1 MKIAKSV
8 IVAAGWLALST
19 ALAAAS
25 PALALR
31 DLTVRSA
38 PGGGQPVVGRIP
50 GGRTV
55 DVRDCGQVWCWV
67 TWSRVSGYVLRNYLD
82 LGGDGPGYYEPDG
95 PPVYGPPVY
104 GPPVYPGPYYY
115 GPYWRPWRRW

>member
-1 MKIAKSV
+1 
-8 IVAAGWLALST
+8 
-19 ALAAAS
+19 
-25 PALALR
+25 
-31 DLTVRSA
+31 
-38 PGGGQPVVGRIP
+38 
-50 GGRTV
+50 
-55 DVRDCGQVWCWV
+55 V

-82 LGGDGPGYYEPDG
+82 LGDDGPGYYEPDG